1 MTRSPSSN
9 GDNMSQQDIEALLI
23 EREGYLKRGL
33 KDRVKQV
40 DEALKNLGHKVAETA
55 SVHPDAERAMRAP
68 TAKQS
73 K

>member
-1 MTRSPSSN
+1 
-9 GDNMSQQDIEALLI
+9 MSQQDIEALLN

-33 KDRVKQV
+33 KDRAKQV
-40 DEALKNLGHKVAETA
+40 DDALKNLGYKVAETA
-55 SVHPDAERAMRAP
+55 STQPSAERAMRAP